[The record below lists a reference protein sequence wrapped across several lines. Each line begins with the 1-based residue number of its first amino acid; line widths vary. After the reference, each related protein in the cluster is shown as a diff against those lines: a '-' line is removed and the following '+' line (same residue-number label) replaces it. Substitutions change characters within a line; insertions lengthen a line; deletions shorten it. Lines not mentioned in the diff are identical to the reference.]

1 MDSFQ
6 NHPVISLL
14 LWFFQNKPDQEKEL
28 VEPPQM
34 KRIDWSYN
42 DFETQVYSSNT
53 PPNEVYPAKR
63 VRKSGTGTPP
73 ILRYSSSSSL
83 SSISS

>member
-14 LWFFQNKPDQEKEL
+14 LWFFQSKPDEEKD
-28 VEPPQM
+28 EPPTL

-53 PPNEVYPAKR
+53 PPSEIYPAKR
-63 VRKSGTGTPP
+63 LQKGGTPP

-83 SSISS
+83 SSI

>member
-1 MDSFQ
+1 MDLLQ
-6 NHPVISLL
+6 NHPIISLL
-14 LWFFQNKPDQEKEL
+14 LWFFPSKTDAAD
-28 VEPPQM
+28 PPQM

-53 PPNEVYPAKR
+53 PPSEIYPAKR
-63 VRKSGTGTPP
+63 SKKGGTGTPP

-83 SSISS
+83 SSI

>member
-1 MDSFQ
+1 MDLLQ

-14 LWFFQNKPDQEKEL
+14 LWFFQSKPDQEKDKEPD
-28 VEPPQM
+28 EPPTL

-53 PPNEVYPAKR
+53 PPSEIYPAKR
-63 VRKSGTGTPP
+63 VRKGGTGTPP

-83 SSISS
+83 SSI